1 MRGDVERQTM
11 ILSAGTPDQLIPQD
25 HPIRLIKPM
34 VDRALA
40 ELSPTFSR
48 MYAKV
53 GRPSIPPE
61 HLLKGCLLMALYTIR
76 SERQF
81 CERLQYDLL
90 FKWVPEWTLMFTA
103 ELLLGSPLLMRLRSA
118 SSKGGEV
125 TQRTVSPESFR
136 EIS

>member
-34 VDRALA
+34 VDRALS
-40 ELSPTFSR
+40 ELSPTFSQ

-61 HLLKGCLLMALYTIR
+61 HLLKGMPVDGPLHHK
-76 SERQF
+76 ERAP
-81 CERLQYDLL
+81 
-90 FKWVPEWTLMFTA
+90 V
-103 ELLLGSPLLMRLRSA
+103 LRA
-118 SSKGGEV
+118 AA
-125 TQRTVSPESFR
+125 
-136 EIS
+136 I

>member
-34 VDRALA
+34 VDRALS

-61 HLLKGCLLMALYTIR
+61 HLLKGMPVDGPLHHK
-76 SERQF
+76 ERAPVL
-81 CERLQYDLL
+81 RA
-90 FKWVPEWTLMFTA
+90 TA
-103 ELLLGSPLLMRLRSA
+103 
-118 SSKGGEV
+118 
-125 TQRTVSPESFR
+125 
-136 EIS
+136 I

>member
-1 MRGDVERQTM
+1 MRGDVERQTL

-25 HPIRLIKPM
+25 HPIRLSM

-40 ELSPTFSR
+40 ELSLTFSR

-90 FKWVPEWTLMFTA
+90 FKWF
-103 ELLLGSPLLMRLRSA
+103 LGPSLRPLHLFQEQDPIV
-118 SSKGGEV
+118 G
-125 TQRTVSPESFR
+125 P
-136 EIS
+136 

>member
-34 VDRALA
+34 VDRALS

-53 GRPSIPPE
+53 
-61 HLLKGCLLMALYTIR
+61 
-76 SERQF
+76 
-81 CERLQYDLL
+81 
-90 FKWVPEWTLMFTA
+90 
-103 ELLLGSPLLMRLRSA
+103 
-118 SSKGGEV
+118 
-125 TQRTVSPESFR
+125 
-136 EIS
+136 

>member
-40 ELSPTFSR
+40 ELSPTFSQ

-61 HLLKGCLLMALYTIR
+61 HLLKGMSVDGPLHHK
-76 SERQF
+76 ERAP
-81 CERLQYDLL
+81 
-90 FKWVPEWTLMFTA
+90 V
-103 ELLLGSPLLMRLRSA
+103 LRA
-118 SSKGGEV
+118 AA
-125 TQRTVSPESFR
+125 
-136 EIS
+136 I